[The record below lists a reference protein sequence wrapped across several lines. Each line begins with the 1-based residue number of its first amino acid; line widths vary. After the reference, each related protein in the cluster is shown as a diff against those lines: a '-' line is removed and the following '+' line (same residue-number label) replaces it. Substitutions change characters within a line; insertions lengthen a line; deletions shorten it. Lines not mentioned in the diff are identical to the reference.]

1 MKKIVKFI
9 LVVLALNFIFTQIA
23 QAKEIHKNAS
33 EEKQQ
38 TIVITKEF
46 VEGELRNIGKLNTTD
61 YSYTIRNGFAVPI
74 NFAGKDW
81 RGTEKVLEMEFDGI
95 VKVGYLLEE
104 LNYKTI
110 GDTVIF
116 TIPEPHVENYVIN
129 RTITAEE
136 EKFYNKVCPEDYEA
150 LENGVADSGLQAAVA
165 NGVFYEAENSIKD
178 FLTNHFNTLG
188 YNVEFI

>member
-9 LVVLALNFIFTQIA
+9 LVILALNFIFTQVA
-23 QAKEIHKNAS
+23 QAKENRKSSS

-38 TIVITKEF
+38 TIVITREF
-46 VEGELRNIGKLNTTD
+46 VEGELKNIGKLNTTD
-61 YSYTIRNGFAVPI
+61 YSYTIRDGFAVPI
-74 NFAGKDW
+74 NFLGKDW
-81 RGTEKVLEMEFDGI
+81 HGTEKVLEMEFDGI

-129 RTITAEE
+129 RTITTEE
-136 EKFYNKVCPEDYEA
+136 EKFYNKVCSEDYET
-150 LENGVADSGLQAAVA
+150 LENGVADSGLQAAIA
-165 NGVFYEAENSIKD
+165 NGVLYEAENSIKS
-178 FLTNHFNTLG
+178 FLTNHFNKLG
-188 YNVEFI
+188 YNVEFM